1 MVKKIFF
8 YITHII
14 FVILFVC
21 VRTKQR
27 NIFPQQLEIMS
38 TQFHEVT
45 VGHNKFYIDCKYRE
59 VKPAGAGAYGLV
71 VSALDTSTGIIHD
84 NK

>member
-1 MVKKIFF
+1 
-8 YITHII
+8 
-14 FVILFVC
+14 
-21 VRTKQR
+21 
-27 NIFPQQLEIMS
+27 MS

-71 VSALDTSTGIIHD
+71 VSALDTSTGIFDTIINIYQINISH
-84 NK
+84 KIYYAY